1 MVLTFSNWRREK
13 LLHAPMREKLNHILA
28 LGIWCVLILFFVVI
42 TLWQASQTLQ
52 ATQAAAKS
60 LAELAAESNAAA
72 VLFEDSAGAH
82 KQLEIF
88 RHIKN
93 VETVDIYTKASGSVA
108 FAHYPSRLGDVK
120 STPST
125 TPAAMLDGT
134 QISQLTLSR
143 YAIRLPIVQDG
154 ERIGFVLVKIRLDDF
169 WWNIAITLLV
179 AVVAMMLAYAVVR
192 QFMGQLIVIISQPI
206 LDLAEVMRR
215 ITSVHDYSQRATRQ
229 SQDEIGELVA
239 GFNSMLDQIEHKDKA
254 LGQYSQQLES
264 EVQARTAELLLA
276 KEHADAA
283 NQAKSQFLAN
293 MSHEIRTPLNGLI
306 GVSELLGSTDPTE
319 QQKKLISM
327 ISSSSSTLLYLI
339 NDILDFSKIE
349 AGMLHLEKV
358 PYSPEQA
365 ARQVAALFEPHAQD
379 KGLKLV
385 FEPPADG
392 VPLMLLGDPHRFT
405 QVASN
410 LVSNAVKFTA
420 QGQVS
425 VGLVY
430 MTQNDGMTRVRCT
443 VRDTGIGISEEE
455 AHRLFSAFSQADI
468 SMARRYGGSGLG
480 LVISRQLSEL
490 MGGQVGFSSQ
500 PGQGSEFWFEVCGPR
515 LKDLPLEA
523 SHTQAKTPQTLDCTV
538 LIAEDNDVNREI
550 LVTML
555 KTAGCRVLQ
564 AHNGLEAVHIS
575 ATEGHDIVL
584 MDVQMPEMDGITAT
598 RNIRAREV
606 ALGLP
611 RKPILALTA
620 NALADDKA
628 NCLAAG
634 MDDYLTKPFMRR
646 QILELMGKWLD
657 RASGH

>member
-1 MVLTFSNWRREK
+1 
-13 LLHAPMREKLNHILA
+13 MREKLNHILA
-28 LGIWCVLILFFVVI
+28 LGIWCVLMLFFVVI
-42 TLWQASQTLQ
+42 TLWQASQAFQ
-52 ATQAAAKS
+52 ATQAAAQS

-72 VLFEDSAGAH
+72 VRFEDQVGAQ

-93 VETVDIYTKASGSVA
+93 VETVDIFTDASRTVP
-108 FAHYPSRLGDVK
+108 FAHYPARTADAQTAAV
-120 STPST
+120 
-125 TPAAMLDGT
+125 PADLLAGRRSSL
-134 QISQLTLSR
+134 LTFS
-143 YAIRLPIVQDG
+143 AFSIRLPIVQDG
-154 ERIGFVLVKIRLDDF
+154 EQIGIVVVKTRLDDF

-179 AVVAMMLAYAVVR
+179 AVAAMWLAYTVVR
-192 QFMGQLIVIISQPI
+192 QFMGHLIAVIIHPI
-206 LDLAEVMRR
+206 LDLANVMGR
-215 ITSVHDYSQRATRQ
+215 ITTVHDYSQRAQRQ

-239 GFNSMLDQIEHKDKA
+239 GFNSMLDQIEQKDKA

-306 GVSELLGSTDPTE
+306 GVSELLGSTDPSE

-358 PYSPEQA
+358 PYSPEVTA
-365 ARQVAALFEPHAQD
+365 KQVCALFEPHAQD

-385 FEPPADG
+385 FQAPADG
-392 VPLMLLGDPHRFT
+392 VPLMILGDPHRFT
-405 QVASN
+405 QIASN

-420 QGQVS
+420 QGQVTVS
-425 VGLVY
+425 L
-430 MTQNDGMTRVRCT
+430 TSQTDADGATRVRCT
-443 VRDTGIGISEEE
+443 VQDTGIGISEEE
-455 AHRLFSAFSQADI
+455 TQRLFSAFSQADI

-480 LVISRQLSEL
+480 LVISRQLAEL

-500 PGQGSEFWFEVCGPR
+500 PGQGSIFWFEVCGPR
-515 LKDLPLEA
+515 LKDVPVDPSA
-523 SHTQAKTPQTLDCTV
+523 VPVAIPQSLDCTA

-555 KTAGCRVLQ
+555 KTAGCRILQ
-564 AHNGLEAVHIS
+564 ARNGQEAVQLS
-575 ATEGHDIVL
+575 ASEPYDIIL
-584 MDVQMPEMDGITAT
+584 MDVQMPEMDGIMAT
-598 RNIRAREV
+598 KAIRAREL
-606 ALGLP
+606 ALGAV

-646 QILELMGKWLD
+646 QILELMGRWL
-657 RASGH
+657 RQPQVAEPARRT

>member
-1 MVLTFSNWRREK
+1 
-13 LLHAPMREKLNHILA
+13 
-28 LGIWCVLILFFVVI
+28 
-42 TLWQASQTLQ
+42 
-52 ATQAAAKS
+52 
-60 LAELAAESNAAA
+60 
-72 VLFEDSAGAH
+72 
-82 KQLEIF
+82 
-88 RHIKN
+88 
-93 VETVDIYTKASGSVA
+93 
-108 FAHYPSRLGDVK
+108 
-120 STPST
+120 
-125 TPAAMLDGT
+125 
-134 QISQLTLSR
+134 
-143 YAIRLPIVQDG
+143 
-154 ERIGFVLVKIRLDDF
+154 
-169 WWNIAITLLV
+169 
-179 AVVAMMLAYAVVR
+179 
-192 QFMGQLIVIISQPI
+192 
-206 LDLAEVMRR
+206 
-215 ITSVHDYSQRATRQ
+215 
-229 SQDEIGELVA
+229 
-239 GFNSMLDQIEHKDKA
+239 MLDQIEHKDKA

-327 ISSSSSTLLYLI
+327 ITSSSSTLLYLI

-358 PYSPEQA
+358 PYSPEHA
-365 ARQVAALFEPHAQD
+365 ARQVCALFEPHAQD

-392 VPLMLLGDPHRFT
+392 VPWMIVGDPHRFT

-410 LVSNAVKFTA
+410 LISNAVKFTS

-425 VGLVY
+425 VSLVC
-430 MTQNDGMTRVRCT
+430 TSEPDGSARVRCL
-443 VRDTGIGISEEE
+443 VRDTGIGISQEEGQ
-455 AHRLFSAFSQADI
+455 RLFSAFSQADI

-480 LVISRQLSEL
+480 LVISRQLAEL
-490 MGGQVGFSSQ
+490 MGGKVGFSSQ
-500 PGQGSEFWFEVCGPR
+500 PGQGSVFWFEVCGTR
-515 LKDLPLEA
+515 LKDMPVDA
-523 SHTQAKTPQTLDCTV
+523 SARAAPIPQNLDCTV

-564 AHNGLEAVHIS
+564 ARNGLEAVQIS
-575 ATEGHDIVL
+575 ATQAHDIVL

-598 RNIRAREV
+598 RTIRAREIT
-606 ALGLP
+606 LGLQ

-646 QILELMGKWLD
+646 QILELMGKWLSRCGD
-657 RASGH
+657 